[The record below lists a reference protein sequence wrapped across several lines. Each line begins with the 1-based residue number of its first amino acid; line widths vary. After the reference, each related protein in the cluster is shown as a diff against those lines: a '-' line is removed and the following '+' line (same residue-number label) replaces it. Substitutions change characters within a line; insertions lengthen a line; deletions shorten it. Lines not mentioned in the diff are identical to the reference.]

1 MVESFKGLFGGGEWE
16 KPPTPA
22 PAQKPAP
29 WTQRPDV
36 AKQAGDFSDR
46 YAADPGGSTWSAAEA
61 KAMLDQLAK
70 VAPPDVMRRA
80 LEQTLQNMT
89 PEQRAELFLL
99 MMGGQTGVA
108 PAADPG
114 TDRLTELV
122 EAAAETP
129 PDAAK
134 PNPLDGVMDSPLS
147 KVLAGGVAAFA
158 IKEILKGMGR

>member
-16 KPPTPA
+16 KPPAPA
-22 PAQKPAP
+22 PKPAP

-36 AKQAGDFSDR
+36 VKQAGDFSDR
-46 YAADPGGSTWSAAEA
+46 YTADPGGSTWTAAEA

-70 VAPPDVMRRA
+70 VASPDVMRRA
-80 LEQTLQNMT
+80 LEQTLEQMS

-99 MMGGQTGVA
+99 MMGDQSGAA

-114 TDRLTELV
+114 ADKLAEMV
-122 EAAAETP
+122 EDAAEAAP
-129 PDAAK
+129 GDAKA
-134 PNPLDGVMDSPLS
+134 NPLDGVMDSPLS
-147 KVLAGGVAAFA
+147 KILAGGVAAFA